1 MTKEHLVQLA
11 QEPLQKL
18 AHLSDVIDD
27 QLLIT
32 KIKLITNDIFCFI
45 MFLRYNFDMIQFKNW

>member
-1 MTKEHLVQLA
+1 MTKEHLAQLA
-11 QEPLQKL
+11 QEPLQEL

-45 MFLRYNFDMIQFKNW
+45 MIFKI

>member
-18 AHLSDVIDD
+18 AHFSDVIDD

-32 KIKLITNDIFCFI
+32 KIKLITDDILRFI
-45 MFLRYNFDMIQFKNW
+45 MFFKI

>member
-18 AHLSDVIDD
+18 AHFSDVIDD

-32 KIKLITNDIFCFI
+32 KIKLITNDILGFI
-45 MFLRYNFDMIQFKNW
+45 MFFKI

>member
-1 MTKEHLVQLA
+1 MTKEHIAQLA

-18 AHLSDVIDD
+18 AHFSDVIDD

-32 KIKLITNDIFCFI
+32 KIKLIMNNIFCFM
-45 MFLRYNFDMIQFKNW
+45 MFFKI

>member
-18 AHLSDVIDD
+18 AHFSDVIDD
-27 QLLIT
+27 QLLII
-32 KIKLITNDIFCFI
+32 KIKLITNDIFGFI
-45 MFLRYNFDMIQFKNW
+45 MFFKI